1 MEITIH
7 TERLHDD
14 RIWARVVVFVAFLE
28 KRGISATWFSI
39 NPTAL
44 PYEQMG
50 FEENK
55 WKDRLQYLAA
65 HGQHIE
71 QHTHFYASGKGA
83 YDLSPVHVARR
94 LDEDRAWLA
103 KEGYI
108 VTRFVS
114 GGWRMNADT
123 RDILRAKGYTDSTE
137 DPRTLSPRAAVTRI
151 LSGRAGTLPPLLYL
165 HDYELANPLIAF
177 LVRRAVVYWCT
188 RPFPVVIHPHDHK
201 RARDWQKILFFIRSF
216 FKDKKVRR
224 VLELGAGTGNIAA
237 YFADIGVSVTAED
250 VNGDYLRVIR
260 GRDPRIMTLEH
271 DINTPL
277 PFPDGHFDVVFC
289 IGVLHYASVRSIESV
304 LAEMARVSSRYL
316 VIDLFPKYSLYGI
329 LERIVFPRFHPRR
342 FSADGARALFSR
354 AGVSPVA
361 ELPTRAPLN
370 KSAVYI
376 LQKDNA

>member
-14 RIWARVVVFVAFLE
+14 RVWARVVAFVAFLE
-28 KRGISATWFSI
+28 KREISATWFSI

-44 PYEQMG
+44 PYRQMG
-50 FEENK
+50 FDEVK
-55 WKDRLQYLAA
+55 WKERLRYLTS
-65 HGQHIE
+65 HGQRIE
-71 QHTHFYASGKGA
+71 QHTHFYASGKGP
-83 YDLSPVHVARR
+83 YNLSPAHVTRC

-114 GGWRMNADT
+114 GGWRMTADI

-137 DPRTLSPRAAVTRI
+137 DKRTLSPRAAVTRI

-177 LVRRAVVYWCT
+177 LVRRAVVYWRA

-201 RARDWQKILFFIRSF
+201 RARDWQKILFFISSF
-216 FKDKKVRR
+216 FKGNEIHRI
-224 VLELGAGTGNIAA
+224 LELGAGTGNIAA
-237 YFADIGVSVTAED
+237 YFAGTGASVTAED
-250 VNGDYLRVIR
+250 VNGDYLRTVR
-260 GRDPRIMTLEH
+260 DRDPRIAILEH
-271 DINTPL
+271 DINLPL
-277 PFPDGHFDVVFC
+277 PFSDGHFDVVFC

-304 LAEMARVSSRYL
+304 LAEMTRVSSRYL

-342 FSADGARALFSR
+342 FSAGGARALFR
-354 AGVSPVA
+354 GAGISPVA

-376 LQKDNA
+376 LQKNNA

>member
-14 RIWARVVVFVAFLE
+14 RIWARVVAFVAFLE

-44 PYEQMG
+44 PYQQMG
-50 FEENK
+50 FDEVK
-55 WKDRLQYLAA
+55 WKERLRYLVS
-65 HGQHIE
+65 HGQRIE
-71 QHTHFYASGKGA
+71 QHTHFYALGKGA
-83 YDLSPVHVARR
+83 YDLSPAHVARR
-94 LDEDRAWLA
+94 LDEDRAWLG
-103 KEGYI
+103 KEGYV

-123 RDILRAKGYTDSTE
+123 RDILRTKGYTDVTE
-137 DPRTLSPRAAVTRI
+137 DPRTLSPRASVTRI

-177 LVRRAVVYWCT
+177 LARYAAAYWHA

-201 RARDWQKILFFIRSF
+201 RARDWQKILFFISSF
-216 FKDKKVRR
+216 FKGNEIHRI
-224 VLELGAGTGNIAA
+224 LELGAGTGNIAA
-237 YFADIGVSVTAED
+237 YFAGTGTSVTAED
-250 VNGDYLRVIR
+250 VNGDYLRTVR

-271 DINTPL
+271 DINIPL

-289 IGVLHYASVRSIESV
+289 IGVLHYASVISAPRV
-304 LAEMARVSSRYL
+304 LTEMARVSSRYL

-342 FSADGARALFSR
+342 FSADGARALFR
-354 AGVSPVA
+354 GADVSPVA

-376 LQKDNA
+376 LQKNND